1 MLTKGKKFILLI
13 RHSPCYSYN
22 PNVVGHHYTQSNTN
36 NMNRTLALLP
46 TTRDKHEWTIV

>member
-13 RHSPCYSYN
+13 RHSLCYSYS
-22 PNVVGHHYTQSNTN
+22 PNVVGYNYTQSNTN